1 MKCTVR
7 NVIAITQGSRE
18 DILIRMTDPDTGERL
33 DLSQF
38 ESGEVKFCTSA
49 GTVITKAIDPWPV
62 ADPKLGVIEFQ
73 LSSDDTAQFDEQMTD
88 FEAEFVYTGTTDKK
102 VLIFENALEVT
113 ERVC

>member
-33 DLSQF
+33 DLGQF
-38 ESGEVKFCTSA
+38 ESGIVKFCTSA
-49 GTVITKAIDPWPV
+49 GVQIEKTIPWPP

-88 FEAEFVYTGTTDKK
+88 FEAEFVYTATTDKK
-102 VLIFENALEVT
+102 VLIFENALEIT